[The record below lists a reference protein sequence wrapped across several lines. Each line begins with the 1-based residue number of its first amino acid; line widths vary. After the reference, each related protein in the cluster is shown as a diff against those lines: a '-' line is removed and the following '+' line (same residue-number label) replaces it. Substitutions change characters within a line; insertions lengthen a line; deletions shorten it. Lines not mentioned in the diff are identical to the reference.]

1 MRVSFH
7 FFCVVSRRVIYYF
20 FPRLSFFFSFLF
32 SYYYF
37 CVGPNPLLFIF
48 ERMQIGFTKKGLP
61 AGQPR
66 IKLHHPAMQCVSN
79 REPHQHE
86 QTPIIH
92 LPPTSQSKSEIG
104 KQKGRREIVNE
115 KKEKW
120 SIRSILTRT
129 TRCTYKSACSFPQFP
144 SWSKGT
150 LRRAHTQ
157 ILGKNKKKLN
167 STLIHLLILLLRND
181 GRVEYNITT
190 QSANRHNFVLNSIE
204 NELHATF
211 QGGPSQ
217 GSQMFVQTTA
227 DSQGL
232 RRDLLQVVRIIC

>member
-1 MRVSFH
+1 MIFFHLILLYLLFFKYFIFHLSLLFILFISFLKMSGGKREGKEKVLNNASFLP
-7 FFCVVSRRVIYYF
+7 FFLCCISSCYLLF
-20 FPRLSFFFSFLF
+20 FSSSVFFFSFLF

-104 KQKGRREIVNE
+104 K
-115 KKEKW
+115 
-120 SIRSILTRT
+120 
-129 TRCTYKSACSFPQFP
+129 
-144 SWSKGT
+144 
-150 LRRAHTQ
+150 
-157 ILGKNKKKLN
+157 
-167 STLIHLLILLLRND
+167 
-181 GRVEYNITT
+181 
-190 QSANRHNFVLNSIE
+190 
-204 NELHATF
+204 
-211 QGGPSQ
+211 
-217 GSQMFVQTTA
+217 
-227 DSQGL
+227 
-232 RRDLLQVVRIIC
+232 

>member
-1 MRVSFH
+1 MNRHEIRIEGGGAVSNSITWFFSILFFFIFYFLNILFSISPFFSFCLFHSWKCQAESVKGRKKCWIMRVSFH
-7 FFCVVSRRVIYYF
+7 FFLCCISSCYLLF
-20 FPRLSFFFSFLF
+20 FSSSVFFFSFLF

-104 KQKGRREIVNE
+104 K
-115 KKEKW
+115 
-120 SIRSILTRT
+120 
-129 TRCTYKSACSFPQFP
+129 
-144 SWSKGT
+144 
-150 LRRAHTQ
+150 
-157 ILGKNKKKLN
+157 
-167 STLIHLLILLLRND
+167 
-181 GRVEYNITT
+181 
-190 QSANRHNFVLNSIE
+190 
-204 NELHATF
+204 
-211 QGGPSQ
+211 
-217 GSQMFVQTTA
+217 
-227 DSQGL
+227 
-232 RRDLLQVVRIIC
+232 